1 MSNGPT
7 KMNYYQKLKN
17 RFAPHAFLVVGL
29 IAFLA
34 WLAPIL
40 FPRYLPKMFTETQ
53 TILGILC
60 PALIAAFMVVDSI
73 WKLVESVDGITKAV
87 TEKVQDST
95 SCLTMEE
102 SERQAV
108 SYLTHNKS
116 TDISIDFLGANLA
129 RVQETIKRLMQDKQF
144 DKFTIRLLCINP
156 GGGLQHL
163 PEKFRDDAVSVP
175 IMVRNLNNLF
185 NEPAFSRKAISVEI
199 RGYVDKPA
207 IGGFKFSAPNSQSIW
222 FVAPLGYHSGYQGFC
237 WLDQYYRCTQNGSG
251 TMQNQMALHFD
262 GHFDVYWQQG
272 KENILL
278 QINR

>member
-1 MSNGPT
+1 
-7 KMNYYQKLKN
+7 MNYYQKLKN

-34 WLAPIL
+34 WLAPVL
-40 FPRYLPKMFTETQ
+40 FPRYFLKMFTETQ
-53 TILGILC
+53 TILAILG

-73 WKLVESVDGITKAV
+73 RKLVESVDGITNAV
-87 TEKVQDST
+87 ADKVQDST
-95 SCLTMEE
+95 SRLTLEE
-102 SERQAV
+102 SEKQAV
-108 SYLTHNKS
+108 TYLTHNES
-116 TDISIDFLGANLA
+116 SEISIDFLGANLA
-129 RVQETIKRLMQDKQF
+129 RVQESIKRLIQDKQF
-144 DKFTIRLLCINP
+144 TKFTIRLLCINS
-156 GGGLQHL
+156 GGELQHL

-175 IMVRNLNNLF
+175 IVVRNLNNLF
-185 NEPAFSRKAISVEI
+185 SEPAFSRKAICVEI

-207 IGGFKFSAPNSQSIW
+207 IGGFKFSAPDSQSIW

-237 WLDQYYRCTQNGSG
+237 WLDQYYRCTQDGSG
-251 TMQNQMALHFD
+251 TMQNQMASHFD